1 MRDDVAIEDCASAGL
16 TTRPSLSDG
25 LSVHGRFKVECH
37 DRSGLLKWTED
48 RDNLVT
54 TAGKNDALK
63 NWLTGSAY
71 TAANFLSLI
80 DDAAFSA
87 LAAADVL
94 TSHSGWAELTSYSA
108 GTRIAPTWGTASAG
122 SIDNSASP
130 AKFTMTGTATVNGIF
145 MATGSTKGST
155 GTTGV
160 LLSEVSFG
168 TKRTVASGDII
179 SVTYTM
185 SG

>member
-1 MRDDVAIEDCASAGL
+1 MRDKFGVEDSASAGIL
-16 TTRPSLSDG
+16 SRPSLSDG
-25 LSVHGRFKVECH
+25 LGLHGRFRVECH
-37 DRSGLLKWTED
+37 DRSGLLQWTEE

-63 NWLTGSAY
+63 QWLTGSAY
-71 TAANFLSLI
+71 TAVNYLSLI

-87 LAAADVL
+87 LSASDVL

-108 GTRIAPTWGTASAG
+108 GTRIAPTWGTAASG

-130 AKFTMTGTATVNGIF
+130 AKFTMTGAATVNGLF

-155 GTTGV
+155 GTTGT

-168 TKRTVASGDII
+168 TKRTVASGDIV
-179 SVTYTM
+179 SVTYTI

>member
-1 MRDDVAIEDCASAGL
+1 MQDKAYLTDRARAGVEA
-16 TTRPSLSDG
+16 RPDAHDG
-25 LSVHGRFKVECH
+25 FHLQGRFRVECVGA
-37 DRSGLLKWTED
+37 DGTLKWVEH

-54 TAGKNDALK
+54 TAGKNDALT
-63 NWLTGSAY
+63 NWLKGSSY
-71 TAANFLSLI
+71 TAANFLGLI

-87 LAAADVL
+87 LSAADVL
-94 TSHSGWAELTSYSA
+94 TSHSGWAELTSYSV
-108 GTRIAPTWGTASAG
+108 GTRVTPTWGTASGG

-130 AKFTMTGTATVNGIF
+130 AKFTMTGSATVNGIF

-168 TKRTVASGDII
+168 TKRTVANKDII

-185 SG
+185 TG